1 MSTLTGV
8 RWYLIVGLI
17 CISLIMISNSEH
29 LHISFWPWNAYLD
42 FLCIKFFFNIK
53 LYLLVYSWNKSLL
66 DILLADIFLPVQ
78 RVSFDFVC
86 GLLCLLCLVAQLNLT
101 LGDPVDCSPP
111 GSSVHGDYP
120 GKNTGVGCHALL
132 SRECSWLRDP
142 TQVSHVAGGFFTIWA
157 TMEALF
163 SYWPQTPHN

>member
-1 MSTLTGV
+1 MPIWIFCAL
-8 RWYLIVGLI
+8 
-17 CISLIMISNSEH
+17 N
-29 LHISFWPWNAYLD
+29 
-42 FLCIKFFFNIK
+42 FFFNIK

-132 SRECSWLRDP
+132 QGIFP
-142 TQVSHVAGGFFTIWA
+142 TQGSNPGVPHCRWTLYQLSHKGSPSIVNGNILNKIKESIQKTKDD
-157 TMEALF
+157 LCHPN
-163 SYWPQTPHN
+163 STPNRSPDTF